1 MVKNNAFKECTMT
14 CFIYSNQGGLEY
26 VMYASYC
33 INGFVA
39 TKSNQ

>member
-1 MVKNNAFKECTMT
+1 MVKTMRLKSVRST

-26 VMYASYC
+26 VMHASYC